1 MKKRKLK
8 GYVLPTVY
16 LFIIG
21 LMALGVTFLSK
32 NLLDKNVETDENYNY
47 SMSVFDEN
55 EQTPTTTNEEPVSEK
70 VSMPYTSANVT
81 VAKSFYNKDESNE
94 NQESALIYYENT
106 YMPNTGVLY
115 ESDEIFDV
123 VSPMDGTVKDIKTD
137 EILGTVLT
145 IEHNSKVTTVY
156 YALGETKV
164 NVGDTVTKNQLIA
177 TSGTSKLETDKEQT
191 LLFEVY
197 IDGVLTNPTE
207 FYEKTLDEL
216 K

>member
-1 MKKRKLK
+1 
-8 GYVLPTVY
+8 
-16 LFIIG
+16 
-21 LMALGVTFLSK
+21 MAIGVTFLSK
-32 NLLDKNVETDENYNY
+32 NLLDKKVESDENYNY
-47 SMSVFDEN
+47 SMSVFDESD
-55 EQTPTTTNEEPVSEK
+55 QTSPTTNEEPVSEK

-94 NQESALIYYENT
+94 NQENALIYYENT

-156 YALGETKV
+156 YTLGDTKV
-164 NVGDTVTKNQLIA
+164 NVGDRVTKDQLIA
-177 TSGTSKLETDKEQT
+177 TSGTSKLETAKEQT

-197 IDGVLTNPTE
+197 IDGVLTNPNE

>member
-8 GYVLPTVY
+8 GYVLPTLY

-21 LMALGVTFLSK
+21 LMAIGVTFLSK
-32 NLLDKNVETDENYNY
+32 NLLDKKVESDENYNY
-47 SMSVFDEN
+47 SMSVFDESD
-55 EQTPTTTNEEPVSEK
+55 QTSPTTNEEPVSEK

-94 NQESALIYYENT
+94 NQENALIYYENT

-137 EILGTVLT
+137 EILGKVLT

-156 YALGETKV
+156 YTLGDTKV
-164 NVGDTVTKNQLIA
+164 NVGDRVTKDQLIA
-177 TSGTSKLETDKEQT
+177 TSGTSKLETAKEQT

-197 IDGVLTNPTE
+197 IDGVLTNPNE

>member
-8 GYVLPTVY
+8 GYVLPTLY

-21 LMALGVTFLSK
+21 LMAIGVTFLSK
-32 NLLDKNVETDENYNY
+32 NLLDKKVESDENYNY
-47 SMSVFDEN
+47 SMSVFDESD
-55 EQTPTTTNEEPVSEK
+55 QTSPTTNEEPVSEK

-94 NQESALIYYENT
+94 NQENALIYYENT

-156 YALGETKV
+156 YTLGDTKV
-164 NVGDTVTKNQLIA
+164 NVGDRVTKDQLIA
-177 TSGTSKLETDKEQT
+177 TSGTSKLETAKEQT

-197 IDGVLTNPTE
+197 IDGVLTNPNE

>member
-207 FYEKTLDEL
+207 FYKKTLDEL

>member
-16 LFIIG
+16 LLIIG
-21 LMALGVTFLSK
+21 LMAVGVTFLSK
-32 NLLDKNVETDENYNY
+32 NLLDKKVETDENYNY

-55 EQTPTTTNEEPVSEK
+55 EQTPTTTNEQPVSEK

-197 IDGVLTNPTE
+197 IGGVLTNPTE

>member
-8 GYVLPTVY
+8 GYVLPTLY

-21 LMALGVTFLSK
+21 LMAVGVTFLSK
-32 NLLDKNVETDENYNY
+32 NLLDKKVETDENYNY

>member
-47 SMSVFDEN
+47 STSVFDEN
-55 EQTPTTTNEEPVSEK
+55 EQTPTTRNEEPLSEK
-70 VSMPYTSANVT
+70 VSMPYTSVNVT

>member
-1 MKKRKLK
+1 MKKRKLE
-8 GYVLPTVY
+8 GYVLPSLY

-21 LMALGVTFLSK
+21 LMAIGVTFLSK
-32 NLLDKNVETDENYNY
+32 NLLDKKVESDENYNY
-47 SMSVFDEN
+47 SMSVFDESD
-55 EQTPTTTNEEPVSEK
+55 QTSPTTNEEPVSEK

-94 NQESALIYYENT
+94 NQENALIYYENT

-156 YALGETKV
+156 YTLGDTKV
-164 NVGDTVTKNQLIA
+164 NVGDRVTKDQLIA
-177 TSGTSKLETDKEQT
+177 TSGTSKLETAKEQT

-197 IDGVLTNPTE
+197 IDGVLTNPNE

>member
-8 GYVLPTVY
+8 GYVLPTLY

-21 LMALGVTFLSK
+21 LMAIGVTFLLK
-32 NLLDKNVETDENYNY
+32 NLLDKKVESDENYNY
-47 SMSVFDEN
+47 SMSVFDESD
-55 EQTPTTTNEEPVSEK
+55 QTSPTTNEEKKKKK

-94 NQESALIYYENT
+94 NQENALIYYENT

-137 EILGTVLT
+137 EILGKVLT

-156 YALGETKV
+156 YTLGDTKV
-164 NVGDTVTKNQLIA
+164 NVGDRVTKDQLIA
-177 TSGTSKLETDKEQT
+177 TSGTSKLETAKEQT

-197 IDGVLTNPTE
+197 IDGVLTNPNE

>member
-8 GYVLPTVY
+8 GYVLPTLY

-21 LMALGVTFLSK
+21 LMAVGVTFLSK
-32 NLLDKNVETDENYNY
+32 NLLDKKVETDENYNY

-94 NQESALIYYENT
+94 NQENALIYYENT

-115 ESDEIFDV
+115 ESDEIFDI

>member
-21 LMALGVTFLSK
+21 LMAVGVTFLSK

>member
-8 GYVLPTVY
+8 GYVLPTLY

-21 LMALGVTFLSK
+21 LMAVGVTFLSK

-197 IDGVLTNPTE
+197 IGGVLTNPTE

>member
-8 GYVLPTVY
+8 GYVLPTLY

-21 LMALGVTFLSK
+21 LMAIGVTFLSK
-32 NLLDKNVETDENYNY
+32 NLLDKKVESDENYNY
-47 SMSVFDEN
+47 SMSVFDESD
-55 EQTPTTTNEEPVSEK
+55 QTSPTTNEEPVSEK

-94 NQESALIYYENT
+94 NQENALIYYENT

-156 YALGETKV
+156 YTLGGTKV
-164 NVGDTVTKNQLIA
+164 NVGDRVTKDQLIA
-177 TSGTSKLETDKEQT
+177 TSGTSKLETAKEQT

-197 IDGVLTNPTE
+197 IDGVLTNPNE

>member
-8 GYVLPTVY
+8 GYVLPTLY

-21 LMALGVTFLSK
+21 LMAVGVTFLSK
-32 NLLDKNVETDENYNY
+32 NLLDKKVETDENYNY

-55 EQTPTTTNEEPVSEK
+55 EQTPTTTNEQPVSEK

>member
-197 IDGVLTNPTE
+197 IDGVLTNPNE

>member
-8 GYVLPTVY
+8 GYVLPTLY

-21 LMALGVTFLSK
+21 LIAVGVTFLSK

>member
-8 GYVLPTVY
+8 GYVLPTLY

-21 LMALGVTFLSK
+21 LMAVEVTFLSK

>member
-8 GYVLPTVY
+8 GYVLPTLY

-21 LMALGVTFLSK
+21 LMAVGVTFLSK

-47 SMSVFDEN
+47 SMSVYNEN

-197 IDGVLTNPTE
+197 IGGVLTNPTE

>member
-8 GYVLPTVY
+8 GYVLPTLY

-21 LMALGVTFLSK
+21 LMAIGVTFLSK
-32 NLLDKNVETDENYNY
+32 NLLDKKVESDENYNY
-47 SMSVFDEN
+47 SMSVFDESD
-55 EQTPTTTNEEPVSEK
+55 QTSPTTNEEKKKEK

-94 NQESALIYYENT
+94 NQENALIYYENT

-137 EILGTVLT
+137 EILGKVLT

-156 YALGETKV
+156 YTLGDTKV
-164 NVGDTVTKNQLIA
+164 NVGDRVTKDQLIA
-177 TSGTSKLETDKEQT
+177 TSGTSKLETAKEQT

-197 IDGVLTNPTE
+197 IDGVLTNPNE

>member
-8 GYVLPTVY
+8 GYVLPTLY

-21 LMALGVTFLSK
+21 LMAVGVTFLSK

>member
-191 LLFEVY
+191 LLFEV
-197 IDGVLTNPTE
+197 
-207 FYEKTLDEL
+207 
-216 K
+216 

>member
-16 LFIIG
+16 LLIIG
-21 LMALGVTFLSK
+21 LMAVGVTFLSK
-32 NLLDKNVETDENYNY
+32 NLLDKKVETDENYNY

-55 EQTPTTTNEEPVSEK
+55 EQTPTTTNEQPVSEK

>member
-1 MKKRKLK
+1 
-8 GYVLPTVY
+8 
-16 LFIIG
+16 
-21 LMALGVTFLSK
+21 
-32 NLLDKNVETDENYNY
+32 
-47 SMSVFDEN
+47 MSVFDESD
-55 EQTPTTTNEEPVSEK
+55 QTSPTTNEEPVSEK

-94 NQESALIYYENT
+94 NQENALIYYENT

-156 YALGETKV
+156 YTLGDTKV
-164 NVGDTVTKNQLIA
+164 NVGDRVTKDQLIA
-177 TSGTSKLETDKEQT
+177 TSGTSKLETAKEQT

-197 IDGVLTNPTE
+197 IDGVLTNANE